1 MSILTRSTASKLQTG
16 YTADRY
22 QAVNTMMRRYNAK
35 PSQHIPMVQSSDGNI
50 DIGFSSVIIS
60 ISITNTS

>member
-22 QAVNTMMRRYNAK
+22 QAVNTMMRRYNANA
-35 PSQHIPMVQSSDGNI
+35 IATY
-50 DIGFSSVIIS
+50 
-60 ISITNTS
+60 TNGPEL